1 LKSLTKFNTLN
12 CGDSG
17 FTLVELLVVIAI
29 IGVLTAIGIPV
40 YSNYQSS
47 AKVNATK
54 ENYSSIKI
62 YVSAE
67 TTKCAGSLV
76 LNLNDSKAAPATIA
90 CPAGLSTYAGVA
102 TYFVNFGN
110 KTYKNPYTNTDLTPV
125 IASAASAS
133 LANAGR
139 LYINAADG
147 NCTTGVSV
155 QSVIQDIAAATPT
168 YVLYPTTAECI
179 SMQ

>member
-1 LKSLTKFNTLN
+1 MNTLN
-12 CGDSG
+12 RRDSG

-62 YVSAE
+62 YTSAE

-76 LNLNDSKAAPATIA
+76 ATLNDAKASPATIA
-90 CPAGLSTYAGVA
+90 CPAGLSTYSSVA
-102 TYFVNFGN
+102 TYFVNIGN
-110 KTYKNPYTNTDLTPV
+110 KTYKNPYVNTDLTPV
-125 IASAASAS
+125 VASAASAS
-133 LANAGR
+133 LANAGK
-139 LYINAADG
+139 LYINATDA

-155 QSVIQDIAAATPT
+155 QSVIQDITAAAPT
-168 YVLYPTTAECI
+168 YIIYPTTAECI